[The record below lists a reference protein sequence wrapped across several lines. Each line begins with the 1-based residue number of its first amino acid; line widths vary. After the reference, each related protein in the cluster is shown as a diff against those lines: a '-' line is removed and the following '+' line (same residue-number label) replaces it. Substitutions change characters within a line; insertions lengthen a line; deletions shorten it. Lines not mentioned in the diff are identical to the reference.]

1 MKKIFLIALTAVLVA
16 VGMTSCFQDLNRDP
30 IDPNI
35 NTKITKQELFV
46 KCYATLALTGQAGPA
61 GNGDVDGMDEG
72 TSSFYR
78 MMYSLNEWCADQV
91 YWIWPDVGL
100 DDIRKCSWTSSNDL
114 VRGLYNRLYVD
125 INLCNYFLDLFNEE
139 ATANE
144 IAEIRFLRALNYY
157 YLLDMFGNVPFV
169 KHVGGEDKPDQIMRA
184 DLFDWLIQEIEEFM
198 PNLAP
203 AGQRVSYYRI
213 DQAAAWMLLSRI
225 YLNSAVYT
233 GTEDVAHYT
242 KAADYANR
250 IINSSYELASD
261 YKYLFMGDN
270 DNLSAVN
277 DAYKEIILPVAQD
290 GQQIQSYGGSWFLV
304 ASYAH
309 TTMPAWGTTDSWQCI
324 RSRAQLVQLFCPEI
338 KTPKE
343 ATDMESAKKAYSKYA
358 GGPAEITAAAGD
370 DRALFVN
377 AYELKDENDSIIKSH
392 FSNFW
397 KTNATSEFFS
407 GWNIT
412 KFNNLMAD
420 PTRIAHDQKT
430 PDTDIPL
437 MRKAEAY
444 LNYAEAI
451 VRGGAVPAGG
461 MTALDAVNEVRN
473 RAHAAP
479 ATSCTLDDLLDERG
493 REFYGEGMRRIDLIR
508 FGKFTGNNG
517 YAWEYKKG
525 VLFGSGSSAVIEDYR
540 SIYPIPI
547 SDITANSNL
556 VQNEGY

>member
-1 MKKIFLIALTAVLVA
+1 MKKIFLVAVTALLVA
-16 VGMTSCFQDLNRDP
+16 VGMTSCFQDLNREP
-30 IDPNI
+30 IDPNV
-35 NTKITKQELFV
+35 NTSVNKQELFV

-100 DDIRKCSWTSSNDL
+100 DDIRKCTWTSSNDL
-114 VRGLYNRLYVD
+114 VRGLYNRLYID
-125 INLCNYFLDLFNEE
+125 INLCNYYIDLFGAES
-139 ATANE
+139 TANE
-144 IAEIRFLRALNYY
+144 LAEIRFLRALNYY

-169 KHVGGEDKPDQIMRA
+169 EHVGGAEKPDQIQRA
-184 DLFDWLIQEIEEFM
+184 DLYDWLIKEIEEFM

-203 AGQRVSYYRI
+203 AGQRVSYYRV

-233 GTEDVAHYT
+233 GVEDAANFT

-250 IINSSYELASD
+250 VINSSYELASD

-290 GQQIQSYGGSWFLV
+290 GVQIQSYGGSWFLV

-324 RSRAQLVQLFCPEI
+324 RSRAQLVQLFCPTL
-338 KTPKE
+338 KRPTE
-343 ATDMESAKKAYSKYA
+343 ATDMESAKKAYCAFA

-377 AYELKDENDSIIKSH
+377 AYELRNENDSVIKSH

-397 KTNATSEFFS
+397 MKNESSEFFS

-412 KFNNLMAD
+412 KFTNLMAD

-451 VRGGAVPAGG
+451 VRGGAIPAGG
-461 MTALDAVNEVRN
+461 MTALDAVNAVRN

-479 ATSCTLDDLLDERG
+479 ATSCTLDDLLKERG

-508 FGKFTGNNG
+508 FGKFTGKA
-517 YAWEYKKG
+517 YSWEYKGG
-525 VLFGSGSSAVIEDYR
+525 VLFGTGNDANIPEYR
-540 SIYPIPI
+540 TLYPLPI
-547 SDITANSNL
+547 SDITANPKL

>member
-1 MKKIFLIALTAVLVA
+1 MKKIFLVAVTALLVA
-16 VGMTSCFQDLNRDP
+16 VGLTSCFQDLNREP
-30 IDPNI
+30 IDPNV
-35 NTKITKQELFV
+35 NTSITKQELFV

-100 DDIRKCSWTSSNDL
+100 DDIRKCTWTASNDL
-114 VRGLYNRLYVD
+114 VRGLYNRLYID
-125 INLCNYFLDLFNEE
+125 INLCNYYMDLFGEE
-139 ATANE
+139 STAQE
-144 IAEIRFLRALNYY
+144 LAEVRFLRALNYY
-157 YLLDMFGNVPFV
+157 YLIDMFGNVPFV
-169 KHVGGEDKPDQIMRA
+169 EHVGGEEKPDQIKRA
-184 DLFDWLIQEIEEFM
+184 DLYAWLTAEVENLM
-198 PNLAP
+198 GDLAP
-203 AGQRVSYYRI
+203 AGQRISYYRV

-225 YLNSAVYT
+225 YLNSAIYT
-233 GTEDVAHYT
+233 GKEDAANYT

-290 GQQIQSYGGSWFLV
+290 GQQTQAYGGSWFLV

-324 RSRAQLVQLFCPEI
+324 RSRAQLVQLFCPSL
-338 KTPKE
+338 KKPAE
-343 ATDMESAKKAYSKYA
+343 ATNMEQAKAAYGAFA

-377 AYELKDENDSIIKSH
+377 AYELIENGDTLKSH

-397 KTNATSEFFS
+397 MKNESSEYFS

-412 KFNNLMAD
+412 KFTNLMAD
-420 PTRIAHDQKT
+420 PARVAHDLKV

-461 MTALDAVNEVRN
+461 MSALDAVNEVRN

-479 ATSCTLDDLLDERG
+479 ATSCTLDDLLKERG
-493 REFYGEGMRRIDLIR
+493 REFYGEGMRRTDLIR
-508 FGKFTGNNG
+508 FGKFTGKA
-517 YAWEYKKG
+517 YSWEYKGG
-525 VLFGSGSSAVIEDYR
+525 VLFGTGNDANIAEYR
-540 SIYPIPI
+540 TLYPLPI
-547 SDITANSNL
+547 SDITANPKL

>member
-169 KHVGGEDKPDQIMRA
+169 EHVGGEDKPDQIMRA
-184 DLFDWLIQEIEEFM
+184 DLFNWLIQEIEEFM

-213 DQAAAWMLLSRI
+213 DQAAAWMLLSRL
-225 YLNSAVYT
+225 YLNAAVYT

-277 DAYKEIILPVAQD
+277 DAWKEIILPVAQD
-290 GQQIQSYGGSWFLV
+290 GQQTQSYGGSWFLV

-324 RSRAQLVQLFCPEI
+324 RSRAQLVQLFCPEM
-338 KTPKE
+338 KRPYE
-343 ATDMESAKKAYSKYA
+343 ATDMASAQKVYGKYA

-377 AYELKDENDSIIKSH
+377 AYELRDENDSIIKSH

-397 KTNATSEFFS
+397 KKNESSEFFS

-451 VRGGAVPAGG
+451 VRGGATPAGG

-508 FGKFTGNNG
+508 FGKFTGKT
-517 YAWEYKKG
+517 YAWEHKG
-525 VLFGSGSSAVIEDYR
+525 GQILGSVDIEPFR
-540 SIYPIPI
+540 TLYPIPI